1 VTTAVT
7 SAPVTGAVT
16 GVPPPR
22 QPHLPWYIQRAETVL
37 TVMSSSSSSVYP
49 SPSTRTCPAVYLH
62 KHIARAR
69 IHSMEATARTTD
81 SAVPRARQGR
91 RAGRAV
97 RNAVPRA
104 RQCPAS
110 CTHDGSQG
118 DQRQQRED
126 VPTLSASGGAGMLS
140 RKALLQPPL
149 ASRHPGLG
157 YRVLARNCLALVRI
171 YVALALNILSNLC
184 RAGPQYLVEFMSRW
198 PSISCRI
205 YVALALNILRR
216 Y

>member
-1 VTTAVT
+1 
-7 SAPVTGAVT
+7 
-16 GVPPPR
+16 
-22 QPHLPWYIQRAETVL
+22 
-37 TVMSSSSSSVYP
+37 MSSSSSSVYP
-49 SPSTRTCPAVYLH
+49 SPSTRTCPAVYFH

-69 IHSMEATARTTD
+69 IHSIEATARTTD

-110 CTHDGSQG
+110 CKQSRVHDGSQG
-118 DQRQQRED
+118 DQRQQREG
-126 VPTLSASGGAGMLS
+126 VPTLSASGGAGMLA

-184 RAGPQYLVEFMSRW
+184 RAGPQYLVELMSRW

-205 YVALALNILRR
+205 CVALALNILSNSCRAGPQYTEALLR
-216 Y
+216 CFLGGSCACSCWP